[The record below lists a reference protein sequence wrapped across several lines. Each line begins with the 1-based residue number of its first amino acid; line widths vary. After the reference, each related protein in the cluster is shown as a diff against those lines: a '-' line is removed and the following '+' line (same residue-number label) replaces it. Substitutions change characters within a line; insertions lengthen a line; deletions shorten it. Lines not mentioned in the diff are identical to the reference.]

1 MISMEA
7 AKRRDYLQRLIAGLE
22 QTVENMRFEIPYYKP
37 DDIQLKY
44 AKKFLASAEENL
56 ASARKELASL
66 PAPSSTPD
74 APAP

>member
-1 MISMEA
+1 MTAMDA

-37 DDIQLKY
+37 DDLQLKY

-56 ASARKELASL
+56 AAARKELASL
-66 PAPSSTPD
+66 PAEPSTPD